1 METILPYSQD
11 IVLSWM
17 QPKTVLSLEQKN
29 HTGQALS
36 SQSAGHE
43 FLLSHLQLL
52 YYVCRVQ
59 YQ

>member
-17 QPKTVLSLEQKN
+17 QPKIVLSLEQKN

-36 SQSAGHE
+36 SQSADHE

-52 YYVCRVQ
+52 YYVCRVP